1 MDSKVYVEVGSI
13 RLEEETDTPIMLLQ
27 QPNTNKVLPIWI
39 GTIEAVSIAYAQEG
53 FVHPRPQTHDL
64 LVNIIESLNSQI
76 IEVCITDI
84 QDKTYFAEISLLT
97 DDGEVKLSCRPSDA
111 IALALRTS
119 SKISVIW
126 ILSPSSFSVSKILE
140 TAALDNT
147 LSVFLS
153 GLIISSVSN
162 SEAATSASFTF

>member
-1 MDSKVYVEVGSI
+1 MQSKVYVEVGSI
-13 RLEEETDTPIMLLQ
+13 RLEEETETPIMLLH
-27 QPNTNKVLPIWI
+27 
-39 GTIEAVSIAYAQEG
+39 IAYAQEG

-119 SKISVIW
+119 SKISVDYDLFINNS
-126 ILSPSSFSVSKILE
+126 IEIYDEKSVDLEEFIDFIDNVNPNDFS
-140 TAALDNT
+140 
-147 LSVFLS
+147 
-153 GLIISSVSN
+153 
-162 SEAATSASFTF
+162 